1 MSTMNETV
9 HVYLQLAEEHQK
21 RDRAQERDRFLLLAA
36 DAAHSAGDQQ
46 LAEEMRRRI
55 LKQNPSHLLKPYG
68 SFAEALQSLDLQAY
82 VQQLRE
88 KYPLKKAE
96 RLLEELRP
104 KAESGGRVSQLEE
117 EFALPLDADRGSPD
131 RQRATTP
138 VSTGSAQALK
148 ETQKVNVSPLAG
160 SDRPAGNQ
168 PIPFKKQDEP
178 PASRPAPPEGGFV
191 KPARPRAAPPPPRTQ
206 PAPRRPRFEREEVQ
220 AGAWVGSILFV
231 VTLIAGMAL
240 LASVFVLPFVALPF

>member
-1 MSTMNETV
+1 VNETIR
-9 HVYLQLAEEHQK
+9 VYVQLAEEHQK

-36 DAAHSAGDQQ
+36 DAAHAAGDPQ

-88 KYPLKKAE
+88 KYPPKKAE

-104 KAESGGRVSQLEE
+104 KAESGGRVSQLDE
-117 EFALPLDADRGSPD
+117 EFALPLDADRGGSG
-131 RQRATTP
+131 QRTTAP
-138 VSTGSAQALK
+138 LSAASAQALK
-148 ETQKVNVSPLAG
+148 ETQKVNIPPLAG
-160 SDRPAGNQ
+160 SDRPAGMQ
-168 PIPFKKQDEP
+168 PIPFKKSEET
-178 PASRPAPPEGGFV
+178 PAARPAPQEGGV
-191 KPARPRAAPPPPRTQ
+191 ARPARPRSAPPPHRTTP
-206 PAPRRPRFEREEVQ
+206 PATRRARFEREETQ

-231 VTLIAGMAL
+231 VTLIAGLAL
-240 LASVFVLPFVALPF
+240 LASVFDLPFVQLPL